1 MMKEEFKKIEETVDH
16 LKRYVNTRISE
27 VKLNVAEKTSDMLSV
42 LIAKTL
48 VAIVFFFFVLLGSE
62 ALAYGLGEYF
72 GRNWLGFLIVA
83 GFYLVAGVII
93 WKTREKTL
101 RIPIMNGLI
110 RRLFSKEIN
119 DDEED

>member
-1 MMKEEFKKIEETVDH
+1 MREEFKKIEETVDH
-16 LKRYVNTRISE
+16 LKRYVNTKISQ
-27 VKLNVAEKTSDMLSV
+27 VKLGAAEKTSDILSV
-42 LIAKTL
+42 LIARTL
-48 VAIVFFFFVLLGSE
+48 VAIVFFFFVLFGSE

-83 GFYLVAGVII
+83 TFYLLAGIII
-93 WKTREKTL
+93 WKTRERTL
-101 RIPIMNGLI
+101 RIPIMNGII